1 MLKTGFGSFYSDV
14 KQLDRPKT
22 SITRL
27 THSKGFS
34 EIPLHRRIRR
44 AYHMETIVYDTRS
57 YKQLK
62 SVQQSKVKIDSDQPE
77 TVYSWLDEF

>member
-1 MLKTGFGSFYSDV
+1 
-14 KQLDRPKT
+14 
-22 SITRL
+22 
-27 THSKGFS
+27 
-34 EIPLHRRIRR
+34 
-44 AYHMETIVYDTRS
+44 METIVYDTRS